1 MHHPLVVQYTRGGP
15 SVKLLLLQDAFKI
28 LHPLLQVPH
37 VSWQV
42 AVEKAHRVAE
52 HRHPRA
58 DAPFIPLESEK
69 KGQRE
74 DTV

>member
-1 MHHPLVVQYTRGGP
+1 MVQYT
-15 SVKLLLLQDAFKI
+15 SCSASFKLLLLQDAFKV

-42 AVEKAHRVAE
+42 TVEKAHRVAK
-52 HRHPRA
+52 HCHPRT
-58 DAPFIPLESEK
+58 DTPFIPLRVRK

-74 DTV
+74 DIVRH